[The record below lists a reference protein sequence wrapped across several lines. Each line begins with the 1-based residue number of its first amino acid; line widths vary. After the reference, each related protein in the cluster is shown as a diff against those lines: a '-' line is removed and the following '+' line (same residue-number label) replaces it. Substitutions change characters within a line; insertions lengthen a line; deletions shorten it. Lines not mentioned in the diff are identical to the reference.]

1 MRHTPRRLLST
12 ALALASLGLC
22 APLWA
27 QPSPEPAP
35 KEEPVQHSL
44 EGGQVVAKRGGVV
57 LGQAPAPC
65 ADPGA
70 LLVQAQ
76 RLYLAC
82 AQEGVAV
89 LDVSDPAKMTFLGLK
104 DAGGPATG
112 LFTVQGEVWVQTQ
125 LTQARPLSQTRAAG
139 PSEPSPQ
146 PSVVATA
153 QPKEPTPAATAPEAP
168 ILERRVGEIVVALG
182 TRAGLKRG
190 DRVEVFTRRPVELGD
205 GQTAS
210 HEERA
215 LVGTV
220 TAASDDRA
228 VVKLGLNERVPDGSL
243 ARPTKAEPTGDLLRP
258 PRVDDVWEISA
269 NLRPFLALGSFGFGV
284 LADGAVGR
292 RMSNNLHVQ
301 LRLDPVGLGLA
312 DEGNVLAAGANLIAS
327 YDTELF
333 EVGLGAGWSAV
344 NDNLDGDAFITS
356 SEDGAGGVTTEVDR
370 VRSGLSIA
378 QLVRLGA
385 VDGINLTAY
394 NTFIFYRDQ
403 FNYGGTTGQL
413 QFPINDRTWILM
425 RGGGG
430 VAGYAFGEVGLRVLL
445 QGNGDRGS
453 LYLTPTLG
461 GGGVFGETDCDGDD
475 AYEQYV
481 DQDGECFEEVSYAGP
496 LVGLGVEWR
505 R

>member
-1 MRHTPRRLLST
+1 
-12 ALALASLGLC
+12 
-22 APLWA
+22 
-27 QPSPEPAP
+27 
-35 KEEPVQHSL
+35 
-44 EGGQVVAKRGGVV
+44 
-57 LGQAPAPC
+57 
-65 ADPGA
+65 
-70 LLVQAQ
+70 
-76 RLYLAC
+76 
-82 AQEGVAV
+82 
-89 LDVSDPAKMTFLGLK
+89 
-104 DAGGPATG
+104 
-112 LFTVQGEVWVQTQ
+112 
-125 LTQARPLSQTRAAG
+125 
-139 PSEPSPQ
+139 
-146 PSVVATA
+146 
-153 QPKEPTPAATAPEAP
+153 
-168 ILERRVGEIVVALG
+168 
-182 TRAGLKRG
+182 
-190 DRVEVFTRRPVELGD
+190 
-205 GQTAS
+205 
-210 HEERA
+210 
-215 LVGTV
+215 
-220 TAASDDRA
+220 
-228 VVKLGLNERVPDGSL
+228 
-243 ARPTKAEPTGDLLRP
+243 
-258 PRVDDVWEISA
+258 VDDVWEISA

-292 RMSNNLHVQ
+292 RLDNNLHVQ

-344 NDNLDGDAFITS
+344 NDNLDGDAFVTTE
-356 SEDGAGGVTTEVDR
+356 EDGAGGITTEVDR

-461 GGGVFGETDCDGDD
+461 GGGVFGETDCNGDD
-475 AYEQYV
+475 TYEQYV